1 MGGSRYLLAI
11 VVLAAGCSAS
21 RMPRAPA
28 LEDSEAKP
36 AGDEPPAAGSGG
48 GPGAGS
54 SAGSVAEPLDL
65 LPEFPWPPLAASETM
80 DLTTM
85 LQVRGQFGRLG
96 DANVI
101 LQNALRRTGYDTVS
115 YLAVPH
121 GFALVT
127 RIEQI
132 DNTGEPKPGASR
144 WSLEVQPL
152 GFRKFSLSAYLHA
165 QFYADPGRYRVL
177 AFVVTDSPV
186 PRIGRV
192 AAVRRSVAPT
202 SAIEDGSFLEKV
214 SAKDTVAATLNDR
227 RPVLGRHEMREASW
241 NDHEAAGRI
250 CLQPGRVESFSRA
263 QVPGPLDD
271 RHHFVVRMRM
281 RQDALASR
289 DLDSVDPSP
298 TFARIADQLCSL
310 SPILVIGRREPLH
323 LLGSQPNNLSLGLVG
338 LVG

>member
-1 MGGSRYLLAI
+1 MS
-11 VVLAAGCSAS
+11 
-21 RMPRAPA
+21 RAPA

-36 AGDEPPAAGSGG
+36 AGEEPPAAGSGG
-48 GPGAGS
+48 GPDARWP
-54 SAGSVAEPLDL
+54 AEPLD

-80 DLTTM
+80 DLTTL

-165 QFYADPGRYRVL
+165 LFYADPGRYRVL

-186 PRIGRV
+186 TQSEDRLTIDEALVWSHAGAAALPHDIQMQAWTPRTTCVSLIYELVRENGHPPRV
-192 AAVRRSVAPT
+192 
-202 SAIEDGSFLEKV
+202 L
-214 SAKDTVAATLNDR
+214 L
-227 RPVLGRHEMREASW
+227 
-241 NDHEAAGRI
+241 
-250 CLQPGRVESFSRA
+250 PG
-263 QVPGPLDD
+263 
-271 RHHFVVRMRM
+271 
-281 RQDALASR
+281 
-289 DLDSVDPSP
+289 
-298 TFARIADQLCSL
+298 
-310 SPILVIGRREPLH
+310 
-323 LLGSQPNNLSLGLVG
+323 SLGALRHLNHMLWATIFPG
-338 LVG
+338 